1 VRVFKWLYLLP
12 GRINRSFE
20 TISGATG
27 FEAGAGKLTTYM
39 TGLKALGQKM
49 EGSDRLHDPEDRD
62 DPLTPD

>member
-1 VRVFKWLYLLP
+1 VGFFKWLYLLP

-39 TGLKALGQKM
+39 TGVKALGQKM
-49 EGSDRLHDPEDRD
+49 EGSTRPRDAEDRPD
-62 DPLTPD
+62 GPTPD

>member
-1 VRVFKWLYLLP
+1 MRVFKWLYLLP
-12 GRINRSFE
+12 RRISRSFE

-39 TGLKALGQKM
+39 TGLKALDQKL
-49 EGSDRLHDPEDRD
+49 ERSTRFHDPEDKD